1 MTIKLKWLFPG
12 LPNVRPNVS
21 RLVGGFSLVE
31 LMIVIA
37 VTTLSAVITVPIY
50 SNNVMKAKLS
60 EADANLGSIR
70 TQLRIYYGNNNEYP
84 RAESAALVVGA
95 TWNDINSGQL
105 NGKYFD
111 DSSYTYVSAEGVE
124 FTITC
129 SAKSVLDSD
138 RTIDESGILTG
149 GN

>member
-1 MTIKLKWLFPG
+1 MTTNIKQFFRS
-12 LPNVRPNVS
+12 LPSVRDNVS
-21 RLVGGFSLVE
+21 GMVSGFSLVE

-37 VTTLSAVITVPIY
+37 VTSLSVAVTVPIY
-50 SNNVMKAKLS
+50 SSNVMKAKLS

-70 TQLRIYYGNNNEYP
+70 TQLRIYYGHNNEYP
-84 RAESAALVVGA
+84 KAESAALVVGA
-95 TWNDINSGQL
+95 TWNDINTGQL

-111 DSSYTYVSAEGVE
+111 DSSYTYVSEEGIE

-129 SAKSVLDSD
+129 VAKSMLDSD
-138 RTIDESGILTG
+138 RTLDESGNLAG

>member
-1 MTIKLKWLFPG
+1 MTTKIKQFFAG
-12 LPNVRPNVS
+12 LPSVRANVS
-21 RLVGGFSLVE
+21 RMAHGFSLVE
-31 LMIVIA
+31 LMIVVA
-37 VTTLSAVITVPIY
+37 VTSLSAAVTVPIY

-95 TWNDINSGQL
+95 TWNDINTGQL
-105 NGKYFD
+105 SGKYFD
-111 DSSYTYVSAEGVE
+111 DSSYTYVSAEGIE

-129 SAKSVLDSD
+129 VAKSMLDSD
-138 RTIDESGILTG
+138 RTLDESGNLAG

>member
-1 MTIKLKWLFPG
+1 MTINIKKFFAA
-12 LPNVRPNVS
+12 LPSIRANVS
-21 RLVGGFSLVE
+21 GMINGFSMVE
-31 LMIVIA
+31 LLIVIA
-37 VTTLSAVITVPIY
+37 VTTLSVAITVPIY
-50 SNNVMKAKLS
+50 SSNVMKAKLS

-84 RAESAALVVGA
+84 TVESAALVVGA
-95 TWNDINSGQL
+95 TWNDINTGQL

-111 DSSYTYVSAEGVE
+111 DSSYTYVSEEGKE

-129 SAKSVLDSD
+129 IAKSMLESD
-138 RTIDESGILTG
+138 RTIDESGTLTG

>member
-1 MTIKLKWLFPG
+1 MTLNIKQLLSGSPATKANG
-12 LPNVRPNVS
+12 S
-21 RLVGGFSLVE
+21 RMANGFSMVE

-37 VTTLSAVITVPIY
+37 VTSLSVAITVPIY
-50 SNNVMKAKLS
+50 SNNVQKAKLS

-84 RAESAALVVGA
+84 KAESAAMVVGA

-105 NGKYFD
+105 SGKYFD
-111 DSSYTYVSAEGVE
+111 DSSYTYVSIEGVE
-124 FTITC
+124 FKIIC
-129 SAKSVLDSD
+129 SAKDELDSD
-138 RTIDESGILTG
+138 RTLDQSGTLAG

>member
-1 MTIKLKWLFPG
+1 MTFNIKQLLSDVPG
-12 LPNVRPNVS
+12 ARANVS
-21 RLVGGFSLVE
+21 RMVAGFSLVE

-37 VTTLSAVITVPIY
+37 VASVSVAVTVPIY
-50 SNNVMKAKLS
+50 ASNVMKAKLS

-129 SAKSVLDSD
+129 LSKSMLESD
-138 RTIDESGILTG
+138 RTLDESGNLAG
-149 GN
+149 GK

>member
-1 MTIKLKWLFPG
+1 MTTNLKRLFSG
-12 LPNVRPNVS
+12 LPGIRANVS
-21 RLVGGFSLVE
+21 RLVDGFSLVE

-37 VTTLSAVITVPIY
+37 VTTLSAAVTVPIY

-105 NGKYFD
+105 SGKYFD
-111 DSSYTYVSAEGVE
+111 DSSYTYVSVEGVE

-129 SAKSVLDSD
+129 SAKDKLDSD
-138 RTIDESGILTG
+138 RTLDQSGTLAG